1 MRFCVKPLA
10 CGRSDC
16 GIAAHARL
24 KYDMEPSSYYVK
36 MKGDTALCYPF
47 VTQAALVDT
56 DSLNMVTGQHSSME
70 WAAVLL
76 DFLRLHGLLKSTG
89 LTEDEESVGGSGDE
103 LSLKD
108 HGLDVLPE
116 TAVGSSFFFGDGDS
130 ATKALLASPRGRL
143 KRGDISPSPSLLSF
157 KSLDPVASVLSS
169 LSFSRDAWN
178 ALRPEVVESTLEG
191 GEDNTLFKPMLVLQQ
206 NVKTLSTS
214 VEGILDKLPV
224 ALDHLDSKAEAVFA
238 TKTSVQQ
245 AVAPVGDLK
254 GRMTVLSSLVQGSM
268 ALTDVE
274 EFSRHYGCVLG
285 CFYRLKETI
294 NDLAETVDSTPH
306 HADPQGL
313 DQRFLDFATKAANAV
328 RAASDHAMAER
339 LGLMQRIEALEQHQ
353 GQPKGSGASVDDI
366 FANVITGVKPSK
378 VPPVSVTA
386 PASPLATDGLL
397 GHIDGEAISL
407 LWLVQHLRD
416 QEGLIQDQRKEI
428 NSLKSSTYAKGVK
441 VGFIIFEQVEDI
453 LRLIENEDI
462 DPAHLAAAV
471 DVNSLLVHY
480 PDGNSDT
487 EKSTS
492 ELKNARAA
500 GITDTVCCGYIAA
513 FRQKHPPFLLG
524 DAGKSVPEG
533 TRFPLLKN
541 RTAWEGKPS
550 VEGGRKSL
558 LKAVKDALG
567 NCKQYIADFI
577 PAGQFKDLMLL
588 LANRSSEWWIALVA
602 YIEDELIALG
612 QFGIP
617 EDKVYTLVC
626 DELQIMFRKMFERR
640 MKMQV
645 FSSTLD
651 SKIYLA
657 KAVWVTM
664 QCHMVMDEF
673 EELGFGTH
681 VLISSLFTRFLAE
694 QTGSNFASGLAKKL
708 TDLKGEMD
716 KLKAEI
722 EKNRTYLDGRIAG
735 VAGRA
740 DKALA
745 ACTKGGKDIP

>member
-1 MRFCVKPLA
+1 M
-10 CGRSDC
+10 
-16 GIAAHARL
+16 
-24 KYDMEPSSYYVK
+24 
-36 MKGDTALCYPF
+36 
-47 VTQAALVDT
+47 
-56 DSLNMVTGQHSSME
+56 
-70 WAAVLL
+70 
-76 DFLRLHGLLKSTG
+76 
-89 LTEDEESVGGSGDE
+89 
-103 LSLKD
+103 
-108 HGLDVLPE
+108 
-116 TAVGSSFFFGDGDS
+116 
-130 ATKALLASPRGRL
+130 
-143 KRGDISPSPSLLSF
+143 
-157 KSLDPVASVLSS
+157 
-169 LSFSRDAWN
+169 
-178 ALRPEVVESTLEG
+178 
-191 GEDNTLFKPMLVLQQ
+191 
-206 NVKTLSTS
+206 
-214 VEGILDKLPV
+214 
-224 ALDHLDSKAEAVFA
+224 
-238 TKTSVQQ
+238 
-245 AVAPVGDLK
+245 
-254 GRMTVLSSLVQGSM
+254 
-268 ALTDVE
+268 
-274 EFSRHYGCVLG
+274 
-285 CFYRLKETI
+285 
-294 NDLAETVDSTPH
+294 
-306 HADPQGL
+306 
-313 DQRFLDFATKAANAV
+313 
-328 RAASDHAMAER
+328 
-339 LGLMQRIEALEQHQ
+339 
-353 GQPKGSGASVDDI
+353 
-366 FANVITGVKPSK
+366 
-378 VPPVSVTA
+378 
-386 PASPLATDGLL
+386 
-397 GHIDGEAISL
+397 
-407 LWLVQHLRD
+407 
-416 QEGLIQDQRKEI
+416 
-428 NSLKSSTYAKGVK
+428 
-441 VGFIIFEQVEDI
+441 
-453 LRLIENEDI
+453 RLIENEDI

-550 VEGGRKSL
+550 VEGGQKSL